1 MLTGALLLGVI
12 AGLLHPRAS
21 RYAGPRRTPVIVTAA
36 LLHLASVP
44 LGGQAETGLL
54 IASIA
59 VGVIWLVLQVR
70 HLPSVLLMIGVAMNL
85 AVVIAN
91 GGMPVDPA
99 ALASV
104 GRELGDVTGSFFGK
118 HVVMDDAT
126 RLAWLGDRIPIPVQ
140 RNVVSAGDVVMAVAI
155 VLWLAD
161 LVGGARHE
169 RRSAGA
175 VHREHGGTPGRE
187 LTGGDMP

>member
-1 MLTGALLLGVI
+1 MLSAALLVGVLL
-12 AGLLHPRAS
+12 GLLHPREA
-21 RYAGPRRTPVIVTAA
+21 RYGVPRRTSVIVLAA
-36 LLHLASVP
+36 MLHLASVP
-44 LGGQAETGLL
+44 ASGAVETALL
-54 IASIA
+54 IASI
-59 VGVIWLVLQVR
+59 GIGLLWLALQAR
-70 HLPSVLLMIGVAMNL
+70 HPPSLLLILGVLLNL
-85 AVVIAN
+85 VVVVAN

-118 HVVMDDAT
+118 HVVMDTDT
-126 RLAWLGDRIPIPVQ
+126 RLAWLGDRIPVPVQ
-140 RNVVSAGDVVMAVAI
+140 RNVVSVGDVVMAVAI

-175 VHREHGGTPGRE
+175 VHGDHGRSPSRE
-187 LTGGDMP
+187 LADGESA

>member
-1 MLTGALLLGVI
+1 MLSAALLLGVLL
-12 AGLLHPRAS
+12 GLVKPRAS
-21 RYAGPRRTPVIVTAA
+21 RYAAPRRTTVIVVAA
-36 LLHLASVP
+36 ALHLASVP
-44 LGGQAETGLL
+44 AGGALETGLL
-54 IASIA
+54 VASIGTGLVWLALQARHLPSLLLA
-59 VGVIWLVLQVR
+59 VGVILNLV
-70 HLPSVLLMIGVAMNL
+70 
-85 AVVIAN
+85 VVVAN

-126 RLAWLGDRIPIPVQ
+126 RFGWLGDRIPVPVQ

-175 VHREHGGTPGRE
+175 VDGEHGRRPSRE
-187 LTGGDMP
+187 LADGEAP